1 MAKDKNVKLVALP
14 LITEEQLKAVYPN
27 CKPEK
32 IKSYAAAFNAVFP
45 LFGID
50 TPARIAAFLG
60 QVGVESGE
68 LRYDKELP
76 SSYNKKDPKD
86 PKEPIGTLYEGRK
99 NLGNTVAGDGPRFIG
114 RGVLQLT
121 GRANYA
127 DMSKKIGIDIVA
139 SPEKAAEADVSTRIA
154 CQYFKDRGLLELAD
168 KWNLDEIT
176 RRVNGNAKLH
186 LAERIAYSE
195 KAVKI
200 LTA

>member
-1 MAKDKNVKLVALP
+1 MPKKSNDKLVSLP

-32 IKSYAAAFNAVFP
+32 VKSYTSAFNVVFP

-76 SSYNKKDPKD
+76 SKWNKKDPKD
-86 PKEPIGTLYEGRK
+86 PKEPCGTLYEGRK
-99 NLGNTVAGDGPRFIG
+99 NLGNTQAGDGPKFIG

-127 DMSKKIGIDIVA
+127 DMSKKIGIDLIA
-139 SPEKAAEADVSTRIA
+139 DPEAAAGADVSTRIA
-154 CQYFKDRGLLELAD
+154 CQYFKDRGLLALAD
-168 KWNLDEIT
+168 GWNLDEIT

-186 LAERIAYSE
+186 LKERIAFSE
-195 KAVKI
+195 KALKI